1 MESVFLLIILALIYL
16 LPTIIAFSR
25 GHVSR
30 WGIFATNLL
39 LGWSGIIW
47 LVALIWSLSNKGQ
60 QNVTVVNVGSGN
72 QYNVNQSDKPE

>member
-25 GHVSR
+25 GHASK

-60 QNVTVVNVGSGN
+60 QSVTVVNVGSGN
-72 QYNVNQSDKPE
+72 QYNVNQSDKP

>member
-25 GHVSR
+25 GHASR

-47 LVALIWSLSNKGQ
+47 LVVLIWSLSNKGQ

-72 QYNVNQSDKPE
+72 QYNVSQSGKPE

>member
-25 GHVSR
+25 GHASR

-72 QYNVNQSDKPE
+72 QYNVNQSDKKE

>member
-1 MESVFLLIILALIYL
+1 MSEIFVVLSVLVIYFL
-16 LPTIIAFSR
+16 PSIIAFNR
-25 GHVSR
+25 GHASK

-39 LGWSGIIW
+39 LGWSGILW

-72 QYNVNQSDKPE
+72 QYNVNQSDKKE

>member
-25 GHVSR
+25 GHASK

-72 QYNVNQSDKPE
+72 QYNVNQSDKKE